1 MATLDLRPPKLTIK
15 FQIGK
20 TFNPVFYYLGKANAI
35 VDLTGFDA
43 RMQARLTNQTAVLPG
58 WDLSI
63 ANGGLALVVGDAEL
77 DDGEVIQGAH
87 GVRVNVSDAVT
98 ELIGWDFAV
107 YDIELIDAAGTVLPF
122 LAGDLQPSEE
132 QTR

>member
-1 MATLDLRPPKLTIK
+1 MAVLDLRPPKLTIK

-20 TFNPVFYYLGKANAI
+20 TFNPVFYYLGKDNAI

-43 RMQARLTNQTAVLPG
+43 RMQVRLQNQSAVLTG

-77 DDGEVIQGAH
+77 DDGEVVQDAH

-98 ELIGWDFAV
+98 ELIDWESAL